1 MRKSDLFRIAA
12 ICSLLSGLLLIIGW
26 TINIKRDS
34 LLGASLVLAAY
45 ILAMFA
51 YMGIY
56 GIQYSKLTLFGFLG
70 FFFLIIACAV
80 FTPFLFLDLGR
91 ISNVVVANWKTV
103 QEEGAT
109 HVVGVVGA
117 LGFLL
122 GYIFLGIDTL
132 RAKVFNKW
140 PAILLIIAA
149 IMPLI
154 YTWVPIGKLL
164 PRIGGL
170 ALIGFGI
177 NLWVLTRD
185 LEN

>member
-1 MRKSDLFRIAA
+1 MRKSNLFRIAA
-12 ICSLLSGLLLIIGW
+12 ICSLISGLLLIIGW

-34 LLGASLVLAAY
+34 LLGAALVLAAY
-45 ILAMFA
+45 ILALFA

-56 GIQYSKLTLFGFLG
+56 GIQYTKLSPFGFFG
-70 FFFLIIACAV
+70 FFFLIIACAM

-91 ISNVVVANWKTV
+91 ISKVVVADWRTV

-109 HVVGVVGA
+109 HVVGVIGA

-122 GYIFLGIDTL
+122 GYFFLGIDTL
-132 RAKVFNKW
+132 RAKVFSKW

-154 YTWVPIGKLL
+154 YTWIPVGKLL

-170 ALIGFGI
+170 ALIGFGL
-177 NLWVLTRD
+177 NLWGLAKD
-185 LEN
+185 S